1 MKYDFSTYI
10 LNKLNEADGQKKKE
24 DNITINTDGKKVI
37 ISSNT
42 TEKELVNFFK
52 KHIDDIDIKEEGD
65 KKVYIFNG
73 EKGEYTFSKTNLP
86 FDKLYKKALEES
98 KGDNDQKLLDEDGF
112 KLLGKTIA
120 YRSALT
126 AWSIINNSGDD
137 FKQAALDVFKD
148 NSEYSIK
155 QLENLDSLL
164 DYSAADLTI
173 QKKIK
178 RNDKNDANYEKN
190 LKTYKEYEEQLK
202 SKENFKTIQTI
213 KKNYEKEFKDTREVL
228 EQAFNDGM
236 AEQKKE
242 MQAKDYKWKD
252 PATGKEPKGAE
263 KLNQLGD
270 KAYKMLESGVEKFSD
285 FAKRQQGLDK
295 AILTLAVIG
304 VKGMIFGAKVLKNLL
319 AGTIKRTNM
328 HDCLR
333 NTAKFKDVENKI
345 KLFMKEYEEWD
356 KENKEQSK
364 KDDKDKTDEEKKQEE
379 DKKKTILMKLTELMN
394 THVMPYYYAKLAI
407 ITACI
412 ENKEN
417 KYIIKQEDN
426 KWSTYNTSTGR
437 LTVIEDNTILMYHLL
452 KFLTDDKQIIGFKT
466 GFNKVLETFGD
477 EKPDFKLPTDV
488 NFNSTYKTNLSNWLD
503 RASTVKDI
511 KNPHLP
517 FRIEKF
523 KTEWEKFYK
532 EDLYKKSFANYK
544 EFLEFCRKA
553 QELVH
558 DVHLPVAK
566 GIRLKFKGDEDAG
579 VPGVITGA
587 KQETEKQE
595 ENNGV
600 DKEQINKDYKEI
612 SAALDELKNV
622 NELNK
627 VNDKFDTI
635 NSKVNDTID
644 QLKGVVKNDKE
655 SDEAKKK
662 KLEELLMAKT
672 TIDKVIA
679 IKAVMNNYNL
689 TESVAMNEI
698 IKLLNEDEN
707 AEAKT
712 PDVGSIKNEISEIIG
727 GDITIDNA
735 SEFTEKSN
743 KVYNEIDA
751 LYNKLNDDSKKK
763 LEEYK
768 DKPLQLLY
776 AIGSINGE
784 KKDQAPVDAN
794 QTQDAINKTKQ
805 AIETAENTDI
815 IFNDEYYNELKGELK
830 GVYSTIE
837 EMTKNNDEL
846 LQAFL
851 DIKIDDEIKDE
862 LLPNLWHYKR
872 FLTIISQKKGE
883 EKKELKDSYNP
894 FYAHDM
900 LVLLEAETEENKDNN
915 NVVEALKAKTKAIKE
930 ILAKQDVAEFNKA
943 YKVWKDEINQLL
955 EKFDK
960 IENKDKLTDPLQ
972 KLSAI
977 GNYIKNKPDEK
988 KEENPQPAEE
998 GAKSEESEKS
1008 AENQKS

>member
-10 LNKLNEADGQKKKE
+10 LNSLNENNKEQKKKN
-24 DNITINTDGKKVI
+24 NITIDPDNKKVV

-42 TEKELVNFFK
+42 TDKELVNFFK

-65 KKVYIFNG
+65 KKVYVYNG
-73 EKGEYTFSKTNLP
+73 EKGEYSFEDKSGLP

-98 KGDNDQKLLDEDGF
+98 RGDNDQKLLDEDGF

-228 EQAFNDGM
+228 EQSFNDGM
-236 AEQKKE
+236 AEQKKD

-319 AGTIKRTNM
+319 AGTIKRINF

-452 KFLTDDKQIIGFKT
+452 KFLTDDKQIPGFRTGFK
-466 GFNKVLETFGD
+466 KVLETFGD

-488 NFNSTYKTNLSNWLD
+488 NFNQTYKTNLLNWLG

-511 KNPHLP
+511 KNIHLP
-517 FRIEKF
+517 FRIEQF
-523 KTEWEKFYK
+523 KTKWDKFYN

-544 EFLEFCRKA
+544 EFLEFCIKA

-587 KQETEKQE
+587 KKETEEQNTE
-595 ENNGV
+595 EDKEYQKILNSVEDIKNATNAEEVAKNYGDTKEKV
-600 DKEQINKDYKEI
+600 DKSVDQIQNNIKDKDIKDY
-612 SAALDELKNV
+612 LDKHFLNIQKADTLTKMMYLNTAKSKGLFDSCVAFNYAMNMLLEDANSNGGSSEVFKDIVNLLNGESNDNTIEDFKKKDEELKNSMEKAKEQMKDDV
-622 NELNK
+622 KKALPDDPLAVYSYLNK
-627 VNDKFDTI
+627 
-635 NSKVNDTID
+635 
-644 QLKGVVKNDKE
+644 KE
-655 SDEAKKK
+655 EPK
-662 KLEELLMAKT
+662 KLEVNVDTLIQQLERPDTDYEKLQKEYASY
-672 TIDKVIA
+672 DKM
-679 IKAVMNNYNL
+679 IKEYIGKDKDKL
-689 TESVAMNEI
+689 EKYTRGSSI
-698 IKLLNEDEN
+698 IKEF
-707 AEAKT
+707 
-712 PDVGSIKNEISEIIG
+712 
-727 GDITIDNA
+727 GD
-735 SEFTEKSN
+735 
-743 KVYNEIDA
+743 
-751 LYNKLNDDSKKK
+751 
-763 LEEYK
+763 
-768 DKPLQLLY
+768 
-776 AIGSINGE
+776 
-784 KKDQAPVDAN
+784 
-794 QTQDAINKTKQ
+794 
-805 AIETAENTDI
+805 DI
-815 IFNDEYYNELKGELK
+815 IPKLWFAKR
-830 GVYSTIE
+830 YSDWV
-837 EMTKNNDEL
+837 TKPKESYDPFIDYSL
-846 LQAFL
+846 LFL
-851 DIKIDDEIKDE
+851 LEDDET
-862 LLPNLWHYKR
+862 N
-872 FLTIISQKKGE
+872 
-883 EKKELKDSYNP
+883 
-894 FYAHDM
+894 
-900 LVLLEAETEENKDNN
+900 NKDN
-915 NVVEALKAKTKAIKE
+915 KAEEVKNKIKE
-930 ILAKQDVAEFNKA
+930 AH
-943 YKVWKDEINQLL
+943 NQLDDIISADSL
-955 EKFDK
+955 EPYKKWKAGIIELFKQFGDK
-960 IENKDKLTDPLQ
+960 IENKDELKDPVQ
-972 KLSAI
+972 MLSAMI
-977 GNYIKNKPDEK
+977 DYMESNEPEVK

-998 GAKSEESEKS
+998 GAKSEESGKS
-1008 AENQKS
+1008 AETQKS

>member
-1 MKYDFSTYI
+1 MKYDFSTY
-10 LNKLNEADGQKKKE
+10 LTQALNEADEVKKKE
-24 DNITINTDGKKVI
+24 PNITINKGSNKKVV

-52 KHIDDIDIKEEGD
+52 KYIDDIDIKEEGD
-65 KKVYIFNG
+65 KKVYVFNG
-73 EKGEYTFSKTNLP
+73 EQGEYSFEDKSGLP

-98 KGDNDQKLLDEDGF
+98 RGDNDQKVLDEDGF

-148 NSEYSIK
+148 NSEYSIM

-164 DYSAADLTI
+164 DYSAANLTI

-228 EQAFNDGM
+228 EQSFNDGM

-242 MQAKDYKWKD
+242 MQSKDYKWKD

-319 AGTIKRTNM
+319 AGTIKRINF

-394 THVMPYYYAKLAI
+394 THVMPYYYSKLAI

-452 KFLTDDKQIIGFKT
+452 KFLTDEKQIPGFRTGFK
-466 GFNKVLETFGD
+466 KVLETFGD
-477 EKPDFKLPTDV
+477 EKPNFKLPTDV
-488 NFNSTYKTNLSNWLD
+488 NFNSTYKTNLINWLD

-517 FRIEKF
+517 FRIEQF
-523 KTEWEKFYK
+523 KKKWDKFYN

-544 EFLEFCRKA
+544 EFLEFCIKA

-587 KQETEKQE
+587 QKEETKEEQNPEEDKEYQKILNSVEDIKNATNAEEVAKNYGDTKEK
-595 ENNGV
+595 V
-600 DKEQINKDYKEI
+600 DKSVDQIQNNIKDQEIKDY
-612 SAALDELKNV
+612 LDKHFLDIQKADTLTKMMYLNTAKSKGLFDSCVAFNYAMNMLLEDTNSSGDSSEVFKDIVNLLNGESNDNTIEDFKKKDEELKNSMEKAKEQMKDDV
-622 NELNK
+622 KQALPDDPLAVYSYLNK
-627 VNDKFDTI
+627 
-635 NSKVNDTID
+635 
-644 QLKGVVKNDKE
+644 KE
-655 SDEAKKK
+655 EPKKEEPK
-662 KLEELLMAKT
+662 KLEVNVDTLIQQLERPDTDYEKLQKEYASYDKMIKEYIGKDEDKLKQYNRGSKIIEEFGDDIIPKLWFAKRYTDWITKPKESYDPFIDYSLLF
-672 TIDKVIA
+672 
-679 IKAVMNNYNL
+679 
-689 TESVAMNEI
+689 
-698 IKLLNEDEN
+698 LLEDE
-707 AEAKT
+707 E
-712 PDVGSIKNEISEIIG
+712 
-727 GDITIDNA
+727 
-735 SEFTEKSN
+735 
-743 KVYNEIDA
+743 
-751 LYNKLNDDSKKK
+751 
-763 LEEYK
+763 
-768 DKPLQLLY
+768 
-776 AIGSINGE
+776 
-784 KKDQAPVDAN
+784 
-794 QTQDAINKTKQ
+794 
-805 AIETAENTDI
+805 
-815 IFNDEYYNELKGELK
+815 
-830 GVYSTIE
+830 
-837 EMTKNNDEL
+837 
-846 LQAFL
+846 
-851 DIKIDDEIKDE
+851 
-862 LLPNLWHYKR
+862 PN
-872 FLTIISQKKGE
+872 
-883 EKKELKDSYNP
+883 
-894 FYAHDM
+894 
-900 LVLLEAETEENKDNN
+900 NKDN
-915 NVVEALKAKTKAIKE
+915 KAAEVKNKIKE
-930 ILAKQDVAEFNKA
+930 AHKQL
-943 YKVWKDEINQLL
+943 DEIISADSL
-955 EKFDK
+955 EPYKKWKAGIIELFKQFGDK
-960 IENKDKLTDPLQ
+960 IENKDELKDPVQ
-972 KLSAI
+972 MLSAMI
-977 GNYIKNKPDEK
+977 DYMKANEPEEKN
-988 KEENPQPAEE
+988 EENPQPAEE
-998 GAKSEESEKS
+998 GAKSEKS
-1008 AENQKS
+1008 AETQKS